1 MRLYLDD
8 DSADP
13 LLAQLLRNGGHDV
26 QLPQNVGLSGQP
38 DPVHLTHAIS
48 DTRVLLTK
56 NYRDFEYLHNLIV
69 VAVGHH
75 PGILVVR
82 QDNDPKRDLTPGGI
96 VRALA
101 KLEARGYLVA
111 PARHNLPPITAQLDL
126 VDHEREIVPGIHA
139 IAAPGHTPGHMA
151 LAINSGGD

>member
-13 LLAQLLRNGGHDV
+13 LLARLLRNAGHDV
-26 QLPQNVGLSGQP
+26 ELPHDAGLSGEA
-38 DPVHLTHAIS
+38 DPVHLTHAIT
-48 DTRVLLTK
+48 DGRVFLTK

-69 VAVGHH
+69 VAQGHH

-96 VRALA
+96 VRAIA
-101 KLEARGYLVA
+101 KLEAAGV
-111 PARHNLPPITAQLDL
+111 PIADSYHILN
-126 VDHEREIVPGIHA
+126 HWR
-139 IAAPGHTPGHMA
+139 
-151 LAINSGGD
+151 

>member
-13 LLAQLLRNGGHDV
+13 RLSQLLQNAGHDV
-26 QLPQNVGLSGQP
+26 ELPQHVGLSGQP
-38 DPVHLTHAIS
+38 DPVHLTHAVG

-56 NYRDFEYLHNLIV
+56 NYQDFEHLHNLIV
-69 VAVGHH
+69 VALGHH

-96 VRALA
+96 VRAIE
-101 KLEARGYLVA
+101 KLEAAGV
-111 PARHNLPPITAQLDL
+111 PIADSYHILN
-126 VDHEREIVPGIHA
+126 HWR
-139 IAAPGHTPGHMA
+139 
-151 LAINSGGD
+151 